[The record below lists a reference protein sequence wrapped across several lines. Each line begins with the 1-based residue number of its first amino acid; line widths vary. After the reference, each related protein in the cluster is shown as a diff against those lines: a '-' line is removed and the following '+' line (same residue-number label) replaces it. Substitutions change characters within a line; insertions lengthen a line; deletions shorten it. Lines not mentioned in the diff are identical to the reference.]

1 VKRGAP
7 GPPAAPEAREE
18 TILVIE
24 DDRSLRE
31 GLTMNFQ
38 LRGYRVLAAPDGETG
53 ARLAFDERPD
63 LIVLDLMLPGLDGF
77 EILGQLREKEIDV
90 PVLILSARGQVS
102 DKVDGFRLGADD
114 YVTKPFQLP
123 ELIARV
129 ERMLRRRS
137 RRRTA
142 LGTIAFGEIALDP
155 AGRTV
160 QRAGREVPLLA
171 KEFDLLYLLASNPG
185 HPFSRETILA
195 RVWGWN
201 FEGTTR
207 TVDNY
212 ILALR
217 QKLEVDP
224 ARPRHIKTVRQVGYR
239 LDF

>member
-1 VKRGAP
+1 VKRGESASP
-7 GPPAAPEAREE
+7 QSRGE
-18 TILVIE
+18 TILVVE

-31 GLTMNFQ
+31 GLAMNFE
-38 LRGYRVLAAPDGETG
+38 LRGYRVLTAADGEAG
-53 ARLAFDERPD
+53 VRLAFDERPD
-63 LIVLDLMLPGLDGF
+63 LIVLDLMLPGFDGF
-77 EILGQLREKEIDV
+77 EILGQLREREIDV

-102 DKVDGFRLGADD
+102 DKVNGFRLGADD

-137 RRRTA
+137 RRRATQ
-142 LGTIAFGEIALDP
+142 GMINFGEIALDP

-160 QRAGREVPLLA
+160 QRAGRAVALLA
-171 KEFDLLYLLASNPG
+171 KEYDLLFLLASNPG
-185 HPFSRETILA
+185 HPFSRETILD
-195 RVWGWN
+195 RVWGWG
-201 FEGTTR
+201 FDGTTR

-217 QKLEVDP
+217 QKLEADP
-224 ARPRHIKTVRQVGYR
+224 ARPRHITTVRQVGYR

>member
-1 VKRGAP
+1 MKHEKPLAP
-7 GPPAAPEAREE
+7 TTAEARRQ
-18 TILVIE
+18 TILVVE

-31 GLTMNFQ
+31 ALAMNFE
-38 LRGYRVLAAPDGETG
+38 LRGYQVLKAVDGEAG
-53 ARLAFDERPD
+53 VRLAFDERPD
-63 LIVLDLMLPGLDGF
+63 LIVLDLMLPGLDGL

-90 PVLILSARGQVS
+90 PVLILSARGQVA

-129 ERMLRRRS
+129 ERMLRRR
-137 RRRTA
+137 RRQRA
-142 LGTIAFGEIALDP
+142 SLGAITFGEIVLDP
-155 AGRTV
+155 AGRNV
-160 QRAGREVPLLA
+160 QRAGREVALLA
-171 KEFDLLYLLASNPG
+171 KEFDLLSLLAGNPG
-185 HPFSRETILA
+185 HPFSRETILD
-195 RVWGWN
+195 RVWGWG
-201 FEGTTR
+201 FDGTTR

-217 QKLEVDP
+217 QKLEADP

>member
-1 VKRGAP
+1 LKRGE
-7 GPPAAPEAREE
+7 PAAPEGRAE
-18 TILVIE
+18 TILVVE

-31 GLTMNFQ
+31 GLAMNFQ
-38 LRGYRVLAAPDGETG
+38 LRGYRVLTAADGEIG
-53 ARLAFDERPD
+53 VRLAFDERPD
-63 LIVLDLMLPGLDGF
+63 LIVLDLMLPGFDGF
-77 EILGQLREKEIDV
+77 EILGQLREKEIDI

-129 ERMLRRRS
+129 EGMLRRR
-137 RRRTA
+137 RRQRAA
-142 LGTIAFGEIALDP
+142 LGAITFGEIVVDP
-155 AGRTV
+155 AARTV
-160 QRAGREVPLLA
+160 RRAQREVMLLA
-171 KEFDLLYLLASNPG
+171 KEFDLLYLLASHPG
-185 HPFSRETILA
+185 HPFGRETILD
-195 RVWGWN
+195 RVWGWG

-217 QKLEVDP
+217 QKLEANP
-224 ARPRHIKTVRQVGYR
+224 TRPRHIKTVRQVGYR

>member
-1 VKRGAP
+1 MRRGGSASP
-7 GPPAAPEAREE
+7 QGRGE
-18 TILVIE
+18 TILVVE

-31 GLTMNFQ
+31 GLAMNFE
-38 LRGYRVLAAPDGETG
+38 LRGYRALTAADGEAG
-53 ARLAFDERPD
+53 VRLAFDERPD
-63 LIVLDLMLPGLDGF
+63 LIVLDLMLPGFDGF
-77 EILGQLREKEIDV
+77 EILSQLREREIDV

-123 ELIARV
+123 ELLARV
-129 ERMLRRRS
+129 EGMLRRS
-137 RRRTA
+137 RRRRAA
-142 LGTIAFGEIALDP
+142 LGTIAFGEIAVDP
-155 AGRTV
+155 AVRTV
-160 QRAGREVPLLA
+160 RRGGREVALLA

-185 HPFSRETILA
+185 HPFSRETILD
-195 RVWGWN
+195 RVWGWG
-201 FEGTTR
+201 FDGTTR

-217 QKLEVDP
+217 QKLEADP